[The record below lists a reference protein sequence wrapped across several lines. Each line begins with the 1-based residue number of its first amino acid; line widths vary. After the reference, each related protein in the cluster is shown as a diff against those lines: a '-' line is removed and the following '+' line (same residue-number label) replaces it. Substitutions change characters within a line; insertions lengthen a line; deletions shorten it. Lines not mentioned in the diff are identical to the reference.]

1 MTKSA
6 EYREKAAQCRLAAD
20 RAFSPL
26 DKEAWLQL
34 SACSEIDKRVERHR
48 ELLRSTTEPAEI
60 ERIKRLI
67 AKLYAERVLLHQNP
81 EK

>member
-1 MTKSA
+1 MCQS
-6 EYREKAAQCRLAAD
+6 
-20 RAFSPL
+20 
-26 DKEAWLQL
+26 
-34 SACSEIDKRVERHR
+34 CSEIDKRVERHR